1 MPMHASTLRTYKT
14 VHTWTGIVAGLALF
28 IAFYAGALTMFKQ
41 PLQRWLS
48 PPAAS
53 APAGSTQADALIAR
67 TLAEHPAAQ
76 PDFTLHLQNQA
87 LPQHITW
94 QRRGSA
100 PQAATLAPDG
110 GVHLGPPPGSPLP
123 DWIDVVH
130 RTAGLPLSLD
140 WGAGI
145 LGVVSAAYVLA
156 IVSGIVVLWP
166 TLVQDFFALRVGR
179 NRKRM
184 WLDAHNVI
192 GIVSLPFHLIMAIS
206 GVVFGLHDII
216 YETQKVAVYG
226 EARFERIWND
236 SGPFSG
242 VRPDPAP
249 AAALPL
255 AALVERVQM
264 QVPDFMPHT
273 LRFRGWGT
281 RGAVAW
287 ITGEQACC
295 MPRTANGSL
304 VLVSA
309 VDGRMLYGEYV
320 AGHRSGWMAG
330 VSSFFALHFG
340 AYGGSTV
347 RWGYF
352 FLGLAG
358 AFLFYSGNLLW
369 IESRRKIERPAS
381 GGPVLQRRATAWMAA
396 GTVGVCLGC
405 VAGLSLSIAAGKWLH
420 GQVADLGAWHRGVY
434 YAVFLASV
442 GWAFARGGARA
453 GVHLLWLSALA
464 CWAIPG
470 TSLAGWLLP
479 ATGWWAH
486 GDALAVDAVA
496 LLGGLGFAAMAR
508 ATARRVAQGPRD
520 SVWRAPAR
528 CA

>member
-1 MPMHASTLRTYKT
+1 MHASTLRTYKT

-145 LGVVSAAYVLA
+145 LGMVSAAYVLA

-216 YETQKVAVYG
+216 YETQKVAVYD
-226 EARFERIWND
+226 EARFKHI
-236 SGPFSG
+236 
-242 VRPDPAP
+242 
-249 AAALPL
+249 
-255 AALVERVQM
+255 
-264 QVPDFMPHT
+264 
-273 LRFRGWGT
+273 
-281 RGAVAW
+281 
-287 ITGEQACC
+287 
-295 MPRTANGSL
+295 
-304 VLVSA
+304 
-309 VDGRMLYGEYV
+309 
-320 AGHRSGWMAG
+320 
-330 VSSFFALHFG
+330 
-340 AYGGSTV
+340 
-347 RWGYF
+347 
-352 FLGLAG
+352 
-358 AFLFYSGNLLW
+358 
-369 IESRRKIERPAS
+369 
-381 GGPVLQRRATAWMAA
+381 
-396 GTVGVCLGC
+396 
-405 VAGLSLSIAAGKWLH
+405 
-420 GQVADLGAWHRGVY
+420 
-434 YAVFLASV
+434 
-442 GWAFARGGARA
+442 
-453 GVHLLWLSALA
+453 
-464 CWAIPG
+464 
-470 TSLAGWLLP
+470 
-479 ATGWWAH
+479 
-486 GDALAVDAVA
+486 
-496 LLGGLGFAAMAR
+496 
-508 ATARRVAQGPRD
+508 
-520 SVWRAPAR
+520 
-528 CA
+528 